1 KHEYEVKNVVKLK
14 NSSWK
19 KVFVSGDKLMQI
31 NGKDLR
37 DVTPEEVAEM
47 LAEGNPML
55 QVKPGEEAPPCKETL
70 QPFSKEYTTLTF
82 EWKMIRGEQSEV
94 CQQEKEKEEEEEAE
108 TELEY
113 KEEERMEEK
122 DLLVIKMTKTS
133 ISLVRGRGCDVN
145 SPCQGCNGSGCVF
158 NDIVVVAESSQV
170 TLERI
175 TIYSYMSISTDCPY
189 RGVPGGAEPH
199 WVPTAFSMITPNSV
213 FVVYMKG
220 RTVSFFGGHRT
231 FESALHKDRFIHIVN
246 SEAVQVGRLDG
257 QLDEESFFF
266 VIQK

>member
-1 KHEYEVKNVVKLK
+1 MTK
-14 NSSWK
+14 NSSE
-19 KVFVSGDKLMQI
+19 
-31 NGKDLR
+31 NPYYKD
-37 DVTPEEVAEM
+37 T
-47 LAEGNPML
+47 
-55 QVKPGEEAPPCKETL
+55 TL

-170 TLERI
+170 TLEDHHLQLHVNQYGLSLQRSCCSDE
-175 TIYSYMSISTDCPY
+175 T
-189 RGVPGGAEPH
+189 
-199 WVPTAFSMITPNSV
+199 MITPNSV